1 MPTLLLLQRDHEAS
15 PKLAA
20 RIQASRK
27 FQVIA
32 CVHTVAE
39 ARTLLARQRP
49 DVLMTDLRVQD
60 GDVSALLDDLRARGA
75 GRRPHVLATV
85 LSHDDALLL
94 EALRAGADGY
104 WVHARSMD
112 QLIETLQQLTRGES
126 AISPTIAR
134 EVLSHF
140 DAPAPRFDTATE
152 AFDSL
157 KLTPT
162 EREILQWLARGYL
175 IDEIAQHWHK
185 SVHSIACL
193 IRRVLNKLQFER
205 GASHLSLAMG

>member
-1 MPTLLLLQRDHEAS
+1 MPTILLLQRDDEAS

-27 FQVIA
+27 FRVIA
-32 CVHTVAE
+32 DVNTVAE
-39 ARTLLARQRP
+39 ARSVLARQQP

-60 GDVSALLDDLRARGA
+60 GDVHPLLDELRARGTA
-75 GRRPHVLATV
+75 RRPHVLATM

-94 EALRAGADGY
+94 DALRAGADGY
-104 WVHARSMD
+104 WVHARSTES
-112 QLIETLQQLTRGES
+112 LIETLHQLTRGES

-157 KLTPT
+157 KLTPA

-175 IDEIAQHWHK
+175 IDEIARQWHK

-193 IRRVLNKLQFER
+193 VRRVVNKLQFER
-205 GASHLSLAMG
+205 GAQHLQLASA